1 MLTVVERMHIT
12 VLGAGA
18 MGHGIAQVS
27 AEAGHEV
34 VVRDVDRE
42 LVDEGLERIE
52 ANLNGAVERD
62 KATPAERDAALDRIN
77 GRTSLPE
84 AVKDADLVIEAVP
97 EDMALKQDVFCEIAD
112 HAPANAMLAT
122 NTSSLSVTELAS
134 VLNDASRATG
144 LHFFNPTHIMPLVEI
159 VVAGRTSEET
169 HAVAESYVEDIGKTT
184 IEVTDTPGF
193 ASSRLGAMFSL
204 EAIRMAESGVA
215 NIEDIDETMRLGYDM
230 PMGLIELVDHTGVD
244 VNIKVLKY
252 LRKEL
257 SERFRPPQLLK
268 RKYRA
273 GKLGKKT
280 GEGFYM
286 WEDGEIVGVSDESS

>member
-1 MLTVVERMHIT
+1 
-12 VLGAGA
+12 
-18 MGHGIAQVS
+18 
-27 AEAGHEV
+27 
-34 VVRDVDRE
+34 
-42 LVDEGLERIE
+42 
-52 ANLNGAVERD
+52 
-62 KATPAERDAALDRIN
+62 
-77 GRTSLPE
+77 
-84 AVKDADLVIEAVP
+84 
-97 EDMALKQDVFCEIAD
+97 MALKQDVFCEIAD

-134 VLNDASRATG
+134 VLNDASRAIG

-215 NIEDIDETMRLGYDM
+215 NIEDIDETMRLGYDI